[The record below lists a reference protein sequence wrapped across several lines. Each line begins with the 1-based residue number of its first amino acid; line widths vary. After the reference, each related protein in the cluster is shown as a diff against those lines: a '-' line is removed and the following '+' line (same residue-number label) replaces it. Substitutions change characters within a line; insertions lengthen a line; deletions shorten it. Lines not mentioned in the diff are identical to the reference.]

1 MNNIKEI
8 YSCKD
13 RGTISIPFFSAM
25 VRAGLPT
32 FGDGD
37 TEDKVDLNKLLIKNP
52 EATFFVIAE
61 GYSMNYAG
69 IHDGDLLIVDRSLE
83 PVTGNIIISTANEE
97 LTIVPLSN
105 KIQKA
110 EIWGVVA
117 HVIHKL

>member
-1 MNNIKEI
+1 MNNIKDI
-8 YSCKD
+8 YSCED
-13 RGTISIPFFSAM
+13 TGGISIPFFSAM
-25 VRAGLPT
+25 VRAGFPT
-32 FGDGD
+32 FGESDL
-37 TEDKVDLNKLLIKNP
+37 EEKVDLNKLLIKNP

-61 GYSMNYAG
+61 GHSMNYTG

-110 EIWGVVA
+110 EVWGVVS

>member
-1 MNNIKEI
+1 MNNIKDI

-13 RGTISIPFFSAM
+13 TEKISIPFFSAM
-25 VRAGLPT
+25 VRAGFPT
-32 FGDGD
+32 FGDGSI
-37 TEDKVDLNKLLIKNP
+37 EDKVDLNKLLIKNP

-61 GYSMNYAG
+61 GHSMNYAG

-83 PVTGNIIISTANEE
+83 PVTGNIVISTANEE